1 MEGKD
6 IPQEL
11 TDEMQE
17 FLDSNRSKEK

>member
-11 TDEMQE
+11 TDEMQD
-17 FLDSNRSKEK
+17 FLDSSRSKEK